1 MKPKAATGPEKG
13 GTLNQEGIQGYG
25 IFIGNFFCACVSGH
39 EKKYF
44 YFEEDFKEGQPL
56 IL

>member
-39 EKKYF
+39 EKSTF
-44 YFEEDFKEGQPL
+44 F
-56 IL
+56 